1 MLQKP
6 RPTFWL
12 YFLGAYVVLQFAWWG
27 YHLIQLS
34 AYIPQ
39 EDAKLAKRIGMV
51 IGEGAVFL
59 IILIFGIYRIR
70 KSISRE
76 FELQKR
82 QNNFLLTV
90 THELKTPLA
99 ALKLYLQTLQK
110 HNLSEQKKE
119 QIIDGALTENERLVQ
134 LIENILNTSRAEN
147 KAFELRKERIN
158 LLEFLQQLTDRYQKR
173 YKDLLFVAA
182 LPQTLE
188 LNADPNM
195 LETIFI
201 NLIENAVKYGGAN
214 QQIEIKAVALDK
226 FVTITISDEGP
237 GIAASERLHI
247 FEKFYRIGN
256 EDTRKAAGSGL
267 GLYLVAEL
275 VRLHNGQVRCQE
287 NQPKG
292 CVFEVILPYE

>member
-1 MLQKP
+1 MLKKP
-6 RPTFWL
+6 KPTFWL
-12 YFLGAYVVLQFAWWG
+12 YFLGAYVILQFAWWG

-39 EDAKLAKRIGMV
+39 EDANLAKRMGMV
-51 IGEGAVFL
+51 FGEGAVFL
-59 IILIFGIYRIR
+59 VILIFGIYRIR

-110 HNLSEQKKE
+110 HNLTAEKKD
-119 QIIDGALTENERLVQ
+119 QILDGALSENERLVQ

-147 KAFELRKERIN
+147 KAFELRKEKIKLNEFIN
-158 LLEFLQQLTDRYQKR
+158 QLIERYQKR
-173 YKDLLFVAA
+173 FKELQIITE
-182 LPQTLE
+182 LPPE
-188 LNADPNM
+188 LAIKADPSM

-201 NLIENAVKYGGAN
+201 NLIENAVKYGGTA
-214 QQIEIKAVALDK
+214 QLIEIKSLPLDR

-237 GIAASERLHI
+237 GIAPQERNQI

-256 EDTRKAAGSGL
+256 EDTRKTSGSGL

-275 VRLHNGQVRCQE
+275 VHLHNGQVRCQE

-292 CVFEVILPYE
+292 CIFEIILPYE